1 MKGEQAMNVRER
13 EDFLDAMR
21 KTVRLVKLS
30 QAMLQRARSQCHGEL
45 YEQINQLTRQVY
57 ELRTKSEW
65 LRYTVLRR
73 GDLALPQ
80 PAQDGRQGADRRVGI
95 DRRIE
100 AMRQQLQLLP
110 EDAEEARA

>member
-1 MKGEQAMNVRER
+1 MNVRER

-30 QAMLQRARSQCHGEL
+30 QATLQRARSQCHGEL

-65 LRYTVLRR
+65 LRYTILRQ
-73 GDLALPQ
+73 GDLPVRQ
-80 PAQDGRQGADRRVGI
+80 GGQDGRQGIDRRVGI

-100 AMRQQLQLLP
+100 ACLLYTSP
-110 EDAEEARA
+110 SPRD

>member
-1 MKGEQAMNVRER
+1 VNTSER

-21 KTVRLVKLS
+21 KSVRLIKLT
-30 QAMLQRARSQCHGEL
+30 QATLQRARSQCHGEL

-65 LRYTVLRR
+65 LRYTDLRR
-73 GDLALPQ
+73 GELSVRQ
-80 PAQDGRQGADRRVGI
+80 PDQDGRQGQDRRVGI

-100 AMRQQLQLLP
+100 AMRQQLI
-110 EDAEEARA
+110 AEEAPAEARA

>member
-1 MKGEQAMNVRER
+1 MNVRER

-30 QAMLQRARSQCHGEL
+30 QATLQRARAQCHGEL
-45 YEQINQLTRQVY
+45 YEHINQLTRQVY

-65 LRYTVLRR
+65 LRYTVLR
-73 GDLALPQ
+73 GGGLPPRQ
-80 PAQDGRQGADRRVGI
+80 PGEDGRNGPDRRVGI

-100 AMRQQLQLLP
+100 AMRQQLLP
-110 EDAEEARA
+110 EDAAEARA

>member
-1 MKGEQAMNVRER
+1 MNVRER

-30 QAMLQRARSQCHGEL
+30 QATLQRARSQCHGEL
-45 YEQINQLTRQVY
+45 YEQINQLTRQIY

-73 GDLALPQ
+73 GDLPMARQ
-80 PAQDGRQGADRRVGI
+80 PGEEGRQGPDRRVGI
-95 DRRIE
+95 DRRVE
-100 AMRQQLQLLP
+100 AMRQQLV
-110 EDAEEARA
+110 AEGSTEACA

>member
-1 MKGEQAMNVRER
+1 MNVRER

-45 YEQINQLTRQVY
+45 YEQVNQMTRQVY

-73 GDLALPQ
+73 GELPVRQ
-80 PAQDGRQGADRRVGI
+80 SEQDGLQGPDRRVGI
-95 DRRIE
+95 DPRIK
-100 AMRQQLQLLP
+100 AMRQHLLP
-110 EDAEEARA
+110 ARAADVPA

>member
-1 MKGEQAMNVRER
+1 MNGRER

-73 GDLALPQ
+73 GELPVRQ
-80 PAQDGRQGADRRVGI
+80 SEQDSLQGPDRRVGI
-95 DRRIE
+95 DPRIK
-100 AMRQQLQLLP
+100 AMRQQLIVTGR
-110 EDAEEARA
+110 AEACA

>member
-1 MKGEQAMNVRER
+1 MNVRER

-45 YEQINQLTRQVY
+45 YEQVNQLTRQVY

-65 LRYTVLRR
+65 LRYSVLRR
-73 GDLALPQ
+73 GELQVRHPDP
-80 PAQDGRQGADRRVGI
+80 DGRQGPDRRVGI

-100 AMRQQLQLLP
+100 AMRQQLIAQGR
-110 EDAEEARA
+110 AEACA

>member
-1 MKGEQAMNVRER
+1 MNARER

-30 QAMLQRARSQCHGEL
+30 QPLLQRARSQCHGEL
-45 YEQINQLTRQVY
+45 YEQVNQLTRLVY

-65 LRYTVLRR
+65 LRYTVLRH
-73 GDLALPQ
+73 GDLQVRLPD
-80 PAQDGRQGADRRVGI
+80 QDGLQGPDRRAGI

-100 AMRQQLQLLP
+100 AMHQQLV
-110 EDAEEARA
+110 AEAGTKACA

>member
-1 MKGEQAMNVRER
+1 MNVRER

-30 QAMLQRARSQCHGEL
+30 QATLQRARSQCHGEL

-65 LRYTVLRR
+65 LRYTILRE
-73 GDLALPQ
+73 GELPARQ
-80 PAQDGRQGADRRVGI
+80 GGQDGRQGTDRRVGV

-100 AMRQQLQLLP
+100 AMRQQLLP
-110 EDAEEARA
+110 VTAADTTEEARV

>member
-1 MKGEQAMNVRER
+1 MNVPER

-45 YEQINQLTRQVY
+45 YEHINQLTRQVY

-65 LRYTVLRR
+65 LRYTVLRG
-73 GDLALPQ
+73 GDQ
-80 PAQDGRQGADRRVGI
+80 PAREPGEESRRSPDRRVAV

-100 AMRQQLQLLP
+100 AMRQQLLAA
-110 EDAEEARA
+110 DAADASA